1 MSPLHKSSKPAFS
14 PPFSLHLVP
23 PTASRCVSVT
33 ITSPVSRNK
42 YDALTL
48 FAYNVGCDF
57 FKKTAVVKAVN
68 RREPDSAVV
77 KAFADYIWTDGKVC
91 RCSPTVAGTGRCT
104 PFVSCLSTVHC
115 FSCFSCSLAL
125 LHSCSLTHLLSCLLS
140 YSLRL
145 ELTLCF
151 VRHKTSTPISHPLPL
166 SQQIYQTSVEMRA
179 YEASLYRTTAFCF
192 NEN

>member
-1 MSPLHKSSKPAFS
+1 M
-14 PPFSLHLVP
+14 
-23 PTASRCVSVT
+23 T

-104 PFVSCLSTVHC
+104 SFVSCSSTAHC
-115 FSCFSCSLAL
+115 FSCTLALLLSCSLA
-125 LHSCSLTHLLSCLLS
+125 CSLSCLL
-140 YSLRL
+140 
-145 ELTLCF
+145 
-151 VRHKTSTPISHPLPL
+151 
-166 SQQIYQTSVEMRA
+166 
-179 YEASLYRTTAFCF
+179 ASLGTHTLLRETQNIHPHHSPSPSLATDLSDIGRDACV
-192 NEN
+192 